1 MALDAVHAGSSV
13 VSGELAD
20 GFEGSTL
27 VTKLELL
34 ILPEG
39 DIVGL
44 ITHSAGWV
52 SASIQLFKIIFCSR
66 LVLVA
71 SYAKKVL
78 NVDGGGSDCCCCG
91 LSDLI

>member
-1 MALDAVHAGSSV
+1 MALDAVHAGSAI

-44 ITHSAGWV
+44 IAHSAGWV
-52 SASIQLFKIIFCSR
+52 TASI
-66 LVLVA
+66 
-71 SYAKKVL
+71 
-78 NVDGGGSDCCCCG
+78 
-91 LSDLI
+91 

>member
-1 MALDAVHAGSSV
+1 MALDAVHGGGAI

-39 DIVGL
+39 DIIGL
-44 ITHSAGWV
+44 ITHSAGRV

-66 LVLVA
+66 LVLVT

-78 NVDGGGSDCCCCG
+78 NVGGGSDCCCCG

>member
-44 ITHSAGWV
+44 VAHSAGRV
-52 SASIQLFKIIFCSR
+52 STSIRLFKIVIGSR

-71 SYAKKVL
+71 SNAEKVL
-78 NVDGGGSDCCCCG
+78 HVGGGSDCCCG